1 MVKKANTRRVF
12 KAVGSPTSSIVMS
25 LLFYLSPCLSSPPC
39 LPPSFCPSSISLPA
53 SPLPHTQSDAVV
65 DLEKTHGYKDEHLDF
80 IQQAV
85 RKFCLNCIL
94 PTTITPLHHHTI
106 TPSHHHTITSSH
118 PQNSYLVHSVA
129 CSSFSMQGSGSETP
143 RYLIHEL

>member
-12 KAVGSPTSSIVMS
+12 KAVGSPASSIVMS
-25 LLFYLSPCLSSPPC
+25 LLFYLSRSLSSPPC

-53 SPLPHTQSDAVV
+53 SSLLHTQSDAVV

-106 TPSHHHTITSSH
+106 TPSH

-143 RYLIHEL
+143 RYLVHEL